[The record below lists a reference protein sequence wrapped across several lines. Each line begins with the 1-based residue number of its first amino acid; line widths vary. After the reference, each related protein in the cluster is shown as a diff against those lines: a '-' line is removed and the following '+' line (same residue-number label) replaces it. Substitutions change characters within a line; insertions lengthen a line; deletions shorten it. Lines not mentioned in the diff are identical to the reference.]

1 MHQQTHRDIY
11 INKLNGCELTPPSL
25 VNFQLLEYCY
35 EKNKESITDHEKA
48 MKILEQ
54 QRWTDWS
61 WGHSRIVTVP
71 KHIYHVDFDLFT
83 GCEYPNLMDSL
94 IEKANAEHRNIT
106 TSIHLDLLQPEAY
119 YYSWCCRLDKFL
131 SKNQVFDY
139 LNIYIDAN
147 EVQLADAWLNTPVYT
162 SYSNIFDVIRLCSS
176 LANLTK
182 VNVLYVK
189 KLSRK
194 TGRPIYENILKSR
207 MGLGW
212 PLNLYNKLRDINS
225 QITLTMM
232 DDGKTAYIK
241 NVHITGED
249 IVKRI
254 EKYWKNRTFDAIEF
268 DSRMIMLPNAVNV
281 YGRTRY
287 RVELSP
293 TVPLD
298 PTWTARLS
306 ALLPWLRSYASQ

>member
-1 MHQQTHRDIY
+1 MYNLYLAMLHRDIY

-25 VNFQLLEYCY
+25 VNFNLLEYCY
-35 EKNKESITDHEKA
+35 EKNKESITDHNKA

-83 GCEYPNLMDSL
+83 AGEYPNLMDSL
-94 IEKANAEHRNIT
+94 ITRANAEHRNIT
-106 TSIHLDLLQPEAY
+106 TSIHLKLSQPEVY

-131 SKNQVFDY
+131 TNNVLFDY
-139 LNIYIDAN
+139 LNIYIEAN
-147 EVQLADAWLNTPVYT
+147 ELQLADAWLNTPVYT
-162 SYSNIFDVIRLCSS
+162 SYSNVFDVIRCSS

-182 VNVLYVK
+182 VNVMYVK
-189 KLSRK
+189 KLSKK

-241 NVHITGED
+241 NIHITGED

-268 DSRMIMLPNAVNV
+268 DSRLIVLPNATCVD
-281 YGRTRY
+281 GKTRY
-287 RVELSP
+287 RVEL
-293 TVPLD
+293 TPL
-298 PTWTARLS
+298 PKTKSSRLS
-306 ALLPWLRSYASQ
+306 ALLPWLRSYVGL